1 MATVD
6 FGVFLI
12 VLLVLLLIVLPFA
25 GKLLVFFSMH
35 APRLRQ
41 LRADFSNASDEDTR
55 RRLQRE
61 IRREYLCLLPF
72 VTKRNLNPIYHKL
85 YDRPLPQKKDTA
97 LRVFTTPLLAILICL
112 TCLSGLT
119 FAWFTA
125 NTAQPTQSIRTAFF
139 ALSATVQYQNDAGMT
154 ETLTPSAGKFALT
167 AETTYIISLSTTGS
181 TASRGYGVLT
191 LTAAGG
197 SSSMLYTQTIAQD
210 ATFSFTYVPD
220 QDYTLQ
226 VEGNWGALPEALSAS
241 AIANGSTL
249 NVGLRASAALAARQA
264 HLAAATN
271 EEPSS
276 GTQQSVSSTQP
287 ELQTTLEE
295 GSTAQTEELTEA
307 TQPQLTSTASSE
319 PSLDTSAE
327 PETTAAES
335 DTLPEETVAAIEEST
350 TAATP
355 AAATSPE
362 DTTIAEESSAVSV
375 PVP

>member
-125 NTAQPTQSIRTAFF
+125 NTAQPTQSIRTASF
-139 ALSATVQYQNDAGMT
+139 ALSATVQHQNAGMT

-167 AETTYIISLSTTGS
+167 AKTTYTISLSTTDS

-226 VEGNWGALPEALSAS
+226 VEGNWGTLPEALSAS
-241 AIANGSTL
+241 AIANGS
-249 NVGLRASAALAARQA
+249 NVGLRASAALAAHQT

-319 PSLDTSAE
+319 PSLDTSTE

-355 AAATSPE
+355 SAATSPE

>member
-139 ALSATVQYQNDAGMT
+139 ALSATVQYQNAGRT

-167 AETTYIISLSTTGS
+167 AKTTYIISLSTTGS

-197 SSSMLYTQTIAQD
+197 SSSMLYTQTIVQD
-210 ATFSFTYVPD
+210 TTFSFTYVPD

-226 VEGNWGALPEALSAS
+226 VEGNWGTLPEALSAS

-249 NVGLRASAALAARQA
+249 NVGQRASAALAAHQT

-319 PSLDTSAE
+319 PSLDTSTE

-355 AAATSPE
+355 SAATSPE

>member
-25 GKLLVFFSMH
+25 GKLLVFFSMQ

-125 NTAQPTQSIRTAFF
+125 NTAQPTQSICTASF
-139 ALSATVQYQNDAGMT
+139 ALSATVQYQNAGMT

-167 AETTYIISLSTTGS
+167 AETTYTISLSTTGS

-241 AIANGSTL
+241 AIANGSS
-249 NVGLRASAALAARQA
+249 LRASAALAAHQT

-335 DTLPEETVAAIEEST
+335 DTLPEESVAAIEEST

>member
-139 ALSATVQYQNDAGMT
+139 ALSATVQHQNAGMT

-167 AETTYIISLSTTGS
+167 AKTTYTISLSTTGS

-226 VEGNWGALPEALSAS
+226 VEGNWGTLPEALCAS
-241 AIANGSTL
+241 AIANGS
-249 NVGLRASAALAARQA
+249 NVGLRASAALAAHQT

-319 PSLDTSAE
+319 PSLDTSTE

-355 AAATSPE
+355 SAATSPE

>member
-125 NTAQPTQSIRTAFF
+125 NTAQPTQSIHTAFF
-139 ALSATVQYQNDAGMT
+139 ALSATVQYQNAGMT

-167 AETTYIISLSTTGS
+167 AETTYTISLSTTGS

-249 NVGLRASAALAARQA
+249 NVGQRASAALAARQA

-307 TQPQLTSTASSE
+307 TQPQLTSTTSSE

-362 DTTIAEESSAVSV
+362 DTTIAEESSPVSV

>member
-61 IRREYLCLLPF
+61 VRREYLCLLPF

-125 NTAQPTQSIRTAFF
+125 NTAQPTQSIRTASF
-139 ALSATVQYQNDAGMT
+139 ALSATIQHQNAGMT

-167 AETTYIISLSTTGS
+167 AKTTYTISLSTTGS

-249 NVGLRASAALAARQA
+249 NVGLRASAALAAHQT

-307 TQPQLTSTASSE
+307 TQAQLTSTASSE

-350 TAATP
+350 TAATQ

>member
-72 VTKRNLNPIYHKL
+72 VTKRNLNPIYHRL

-125 NTAQPTQSIRTAFF
+125 NTAQPTQSIRTASF
-139 ALSATVQYQNDAGMT
+139 ALSATVQHQNAGMT

-167 AETTYIISLSTTGS
+167 AKTTYTISLSTTGS

-226 VEGNWGALPEALSAS
+226 VEGNWGTLPEALSAS

-249 NVGLRASAALAARQA
+249 NVGLRASAALAAHQT

-307 TQPQLTSTASSE
+307 TQAQLTSTASSE

-350 TAATP
+350 TVATP
-355 AAATSPE
+355 SAATSPE

-375 PVP
+375 PAP

>member
-25 GKLLVFFSMH
+25 GKLLAFFSMH

-125 NTAQPTQSIRTAFF
+125 NTAQPTQSIRTASF
-139 ALSATVQYQNDAGMT
+139 ALSATVQHQNAGMT

-167 AETTYIISLSTTGS
+167 AETTYTISLSTTGS

-226 VEGNWGALPEALSAS
+226 VEGNWGALPKALSAS

-249 NVGLRASAALAARQA
+249 NVGLRASAALAAHQT

-307 TQPQLTSTASSE
+307 TQPQLTPTAPSE

>member
-125 NTAQPTQSIRTAFF
+125 NTAQPTQSIRTASF
-139 ALSATVQYQNDAGMT
+139 ALSATVQYQNAGMT

-167 AETTYIISLSTTGS
+167 AETTYTISLSTTGS

-226 VEGNWGALPEALSAS
+226 AEGNWGALPEALSAS

-249 NVGLRASAALAARQA
+249 NVGLRASAALAARQT

-276 GTQQSVSSTQP
+276 ETQQSALSAQP

-295 GSTAQTEELTEA
+295 RSTAQTEELTEA

-319 PSLDTSAE
+319 PSLDTSTE

>member
-41 LRADFSNASDEDTR
+41 LHADFSNASDEDTR

-125 NTAQPTQSIRTAFF
+125 NTAQPTQSIRTASF
-139 ALSATVQYQNDAGMT
+139 ALSATVQYQNAGMT

-167 AETTYIISLSTTGS
+167 AKTTYTISLSTTGS

-249 NVGLRASAALAARQA
+249 NVGLRASAALAAHQT

>member
-125 NTAQPTQSIRTAFF
+125 NTAQPTQSIRTASF
-139 ALSATVQYQNDAGMT
+139 ALSATVQHQNAGMT

-167 AETTYIISLSTTGS
+167 AETTYTISLSTTGS

-226 VEGNWGALPEALSAS
+226 VEGNWGALPKALSAS

-249 NVGLRASAALAARQA
+249 NVGLRASAALAAHQA

-355 AAATSPE
+355 SAATSPE